1 LLNCKKFYREKEEW
15 LNQFFEEVSPVE
27 FYRDIFPVGS
37 FEREK
42 RYDDEKANGIVT
54 VFEDGIAQ
62 NRIVLDDLKMI
73 DEVRGAEFTI
83 MSPISYFGRNRT
95 SKNARWLYAIAI
107 DLDGIIAMK
116 YFRNVFHQ
124 MSNDIIPTCTYAV
137 HSGNGLHLYYVFEKP
152 IPMYHHLHKKL
163 RELKYDLIYK
173 IWNKYNTVKYEKEQI
188 QFQSIFQGFRVVGT
202 QSKLGNKYPVKAY
215 RVGSKMTLDYLNGF
229 LLDQSKAIHST
240 DYQSDLTLEQAK
252 KKYPEWYERRI
263 EKKAPKGRWVV
274 KRDLYDWWY
283 KKIQLEARPGHRYYC
298 LAVLASYAIKCN
310 IDKAEVTKD
319 ALALVPYFDSISDLE
334 HEQFTEEDALAAI
347 GFYEEDYVSYPRAEI
362 ERVTGISVPPNKR
375 NYLKQSQHL
384 YLARRRKEDMKAIE
398 LPMKNPEGRPSKE
411 SIVREWQKMN
421 PNGKPKECIEDTGL
435 SKNTVYKW
443 WNRGEEWSD

>member
-1 LLNCKKFYREKEEW
+1 MLNCKKFYREKEEW